1 LSDDEKQLGVTPSN
15 TSTSN
20 STTITD
26 NQELSPPVNTV
37 ETSSVSPP
45 QFLTFQEEKEVRT
58 KEEERLRNEVT
69 QSEKAT
75 RKEIIKT
82 YLNTREFKHNN
93 ELKIRAR
100 VKTVLNGVS
109 QAKSARAQIL
119 IEEFK
124 SEGSWCTFAMEDC
137 H

>member
-1 LSDDEKQLGVTPSN
+1 MSDDDKHVGTTPSN
-15 TSTSN
+15 TSSAN
-20 STTITD
+20 STTIPD
-26 NQELSPPVNTV
+26 NQLPPVVNTTV
-37 ETSSVSPP
+37 TSSVSPP
-45 QFLTFQEEKEVRT
+45 QFLTFQEEEAVRT

-69 QSEKAT
+69 QSKKEV

-82 YLNTREFKHNN
+82 YLNSQEFKHNN